1 VSPEHSAVPVQV
13 AGGAIGDFAT
23 IVDVLSTSGPWALV
37 VVLSF
42 VVWKLY
48 AAKDAQATAFARE
61 KQELND
67 RMLEIAKEQTAV
79 IVSNTEN
86 VKKLT
91 QAIRPLLE
99 D

>member
-1 VSPEHSAVPVQV
+1 LLVI
-13 AGGAIGDFAT
+13 AG
-23 IVDVLSTSGPWALV
+23 
-37 VVLSF
+37 F
-42 VVWKLY
+42 VIWKLY
-48 AAKDAQATAFARE
+48 AAKEVATLAFSRE

>member
-1 VSPEHSAVPVQV
+1 MTPEGIAAFVE
-13 AGGAIGDFAT
+13 
-23 IVDVLSTSGPWALV
+23 VLSKSGPWALLV
-37 VVLSF
+37 IAGF
-42 VVWKLY
+42 VIWKLY
-48 AAKDAQATAFARE
+48 VAKEDAALAFAKE
-61 KQELND
+61 KQDLND

-99 D
+99 E

>member
-1 VSPEHSAVPVQV
+1 MTPETLVSYADAFSK
-13 AGGAIGDFAT
+13 
-23 IVDVLSTSGPWALV
+23 SGPWAMLV
-37 VVLSF
+37 MAGF
-42 VVWKLY
+42 VIWKLY
-48 AAKDAQATAFARE
+48 VAKEEAAAEHSRE
-61 KQELND
+61 KQALND
-67 RMLEIAKEQTAV
+67 KMLDIAKEQTAV

>member
-1 VSPEHSAVPVQV
+1 MSE
-13 AGGAIGDFAT
+13 FANL
-23 IVDVLSTSGPWALV
+23 VEVLSKSGPWALLAIAGYV
-37 VVLSF
+37 I
-42 VVWKLY
+42 WKLY
-48 AAKDAQATAFARE
+48 WAKEDAAASFSKE

-67 RMLEIAKEQTAV
+67 RMLAIVKEQTAV

>member
-1 VSPEHSAVPVQV
+1 MSPETTLPVQV
-13 AGGAIGDFAT
+13 AGGTVGDFAAL
-23 IVDVLSTSGPWALV
+23 VDVLSKSGPWALV
-37 VVLSF
+37 VALAF

-48 AAKDAQATAFARE
+48 AAKETQATAFARE

>member
-1 VSPEHSAVPVQV
+1 VNPEATAVTHTGGTVS
-13 AGGAIGDFAT
+13 DFAAL
-23 IVDVLSTSGPWALV
+23 VDVLSRSGPWALLV
-37 VVLSF
+37 IAGF
-42 VVWKLY
+42 VIWKLY
-48 AAKDAQATAFARE
+48 AAKETQATSFAKE

>member
-1 VSPEHSAVPVQV
+1 VNPETTTVVTHASGTVS
-13 AGGAIGDFAT
+13 DFAAF
-23 IVDVLSTSGPWALV
+23 VDVLSKSGPWALLV
-37 VVLSF
+37 IAGF
-42 VVWKLY
+42 VIWKLY
-48 AAKDAQATAFARE
+48 AAKEEQATSFAKE

-91 QAIRPLLE
+91 QAIRPLL
-99 D
+99 DG

>member
-1 VSPEHSAVPVQV
+1 MNPETLPQHPGAV
-13 AGGAIGDFAT
+13 GDFVAL
-23 IVDVLSTSGPWALV
+23 VDVLSKSGPWALLV
-37 VVLSF
+37 IAGF
-42 VVWKLY
+42 VIWKLY
-48 AAKDAQATAFARE
+48 AAKEVATLAFSRE

>member
-1 VSPEHSAVPVQV
+1 MNPEVTTHA
-13 AGGAIGDFAT
+13 AGGTVSDFAAL
-23 IVDVLSTSGPWALV
+23 VDVLSKSGPWALLV
-37 VVLSF
+37 IAGF
-42 VVWKLY
+42 VIWKLY
-48 AAKDAQATAFARE
+48 VAKEEASLAYAKE

-67 RMLEIAKEQTAV
+67 RMLAIAKEQTAV

-99 D
+99 E

>member
-1 VSPEHSAVPVQV
+1 MNPEATTHA
-13 AGGAIGDFAT
+13 AGGAVSDFAAL
-23 IVDVLSTSGPWALV
+23 VDVLSKSGPWALLV
-37 VVLSF
+37 VAGF
-42 VVWKLY
+42 VIWKLY
-48 AAKDAQATAFARE
+48 VAKEEAALAYAKE

-67 RMLEIAKEQTAV
+67 RMLAIAKEQTAV

-99 D
+99 E